1 MERLKD
7 GQVPTPKSSAHAE
20 AGSHD
25 WWRSLAISLA
35 FAYDALRANRIRT
48 GLTALGMVIGT
59 SSVILVATIA
69 LTSRQYVLGQIE
81 GVGSNIM
88 WVYHERGGS
97 TANYSISDALTMED
111 LRAVRQNVPH
121 LAAVAATVWGRD
133 RMMLDHREREVNLIG
148 TNPGY
153 RVIRNLKV
161 LAGRFFDEQDEQL
174 RARVCVV
181 TEGIARH
188 LFPEGWE
195 EGRTIKIYRV
205 EFTVIGIFKEGAQTF
220 GQSEI
225 TDETAILPLSVMS
238 FLTGSRI
245 VDQIYASSTATSL
258 VPASTTALG
267 QVIRSRHRPS
277 AIYRVENLT
286 QILDAARNIAT
297 TLTLVLL
304 LISAIALIISG
315 IGIMNIMLVTVTE
328 RTREIGLRMALGAG
342 RKAVRWQF
350 LTEALMISVGGG
362 LVGILVGVGI
372 PLAAQSLVEGFQVP
386 ISWLSI
392 VIAFGVACLVGVIFG
407 IIPAERAAK
416 LNPTEA
422 LRYE

>member
-1 MERLKD
+1 MDNVPIEGATALARL
-7 GQVPTPKSSAHAE
+7 E
-20 AGSHD
+20 AGIQD
-25 WWRSLAISLA
+25 WLRGLPISLA
-35 FAYDALRANRIRT
+35 FAYDALRANRVRS

-69 LTSRQYVLGQIE
+69 LTSRDYVLSQIE
-81 GVGSNIM
+81 GVGSNVI
-88 WVYHERGGS
+88 WVYHEKGGS
-97 TANYSISDALTMED
+97 TTDYSISDALTLGD
-111 LRAVRQNVPH
+111 LRAVRQNVPN
-121 LAAVAATVWGRD
+121 LTAAATIWGRD
-133 RMMLDHREREVNLIG
+133 RMMLDHREREINLIG

-174 RARVCVV
+174 RSRVCVV
-181 TEGIARH
+181 TEGLAKY
-188 LFPEGWE
+188 LFPEGWAA
-195 EGRTIKIYRV
+195 GKKIKIYRV
-205 EFTVIGIFKEGAQTF
+205 EFTVIGIFKEGAETF

-225 TDETAILPLSVMS
+225 SQETAILPLSVMT

-245 VDQIYASSTATSL
+245 VDQIYASAARASL
-258 VPASTTALG
+258 VPAATAAIG
-267 QVIRSRHRPS
+267 QLVRSRHRPS
-277 AIYRVENLT
+277 AVYRVQNLT
-286 QILDAARNIAT
+286 QILRAARNIAT

-304 LISAIALIISG
+304 LISAIALLISG

-342 RKAVRWQF
+342 RKAVRRQF
-350 LTEALMISVGGG
+350 LTEALVISVGGG
-362 LVGILVGVGI
+362 VAGILVGAGI
-372 PLAAQSLVEGFQVP
+372 PLAAQSFVEGLKIP

-392 VIAFGVACLVGVIFG
+392 LIAFGVSCLVGVVFG